1 MIISGGAFS
10 QYSPTVDTLYL
21 YRGGEFYYY
30 NTSGD
35 TVFINADTIFKESGY
50 WARNSQDW
58 LTPTATDAGIQID
71 GDIKN
76 PGLGDYTTQE
86 NSTDGYIV
94 FTAIDST
101 YKLFRWS
108 GVKRIPLKADTVYLL
123 DLVEADTPSKILVI
137 ESGDSIVKYA
147 DYNTFQYFTTVDIS
161 RADVDILHTDSV
173 VLIPAPGVNKYI
185 NVTNAVC
192 RVSSIRTPNIG
203 AGTLDMVYNTAT
215 GYSSADVIRRLTA
228 TSFNTIDTT
237 QWDFPKMIITGS
249 TNTNQI
255 NNKSVVLWLSSAQA
269 GDATSLKI
277 YITYQIL
284 DK

>member
-50 WARNSQDW
+50 
-58 LTPTATDAGIQID
+58 
-71 GDIKN
+71 
-76 PGLGDYTTQE
+76 
-86 NSTDGYIV
+86 
-94 FTAIDST
+94 
-101 YKLFRWS
+101 
-108 GVKRIPLKADTVYLL
+108 
-123 DLVEADTPSKILVI
+123 
-137 ESGDSIVKYA
+137 
-147 DYNTFQYFTTVDIS
+147 YFTTVDIS